1 MKNDNSAAESKRVPL
16 VRNLAK
22 ETLCILSALRRRLL
36 LPVFNG
42 SVAPNVPGVTA
53 KKKKRGKGFN
63 KLQKL
68 FR

>member
-1 MKNDNSAAESKRVPL
+1 MKNDNSAAESKRVPS

-53 KKKKRGKGFN
+53 KKEK
-63 KLQKL
+63 
-68 FR
+68 

>member
-1 MKNDNSAAESKRVPL
+1 MKNDNSAVESKRVPS

-53 KKKKRGKGFN
+53 KKEKERKRF
-63 KLQKL
+63 
-68 FR
+68 